1 MLVLD
6 PEQVSKLPRASTHAR
21 MLERSNE
28 YLRTPHGEDAAVVN
42 EQDADMRVLI
52 EKVAKSLVDYPEQVV
67 VQSVEGQQG
76 TMLEL
81 KVSANDLGKIIG
93 KQGRTARSIRSILNA
108 ASMKLKKRYS
118 LEILE

>member
-1 MLVLD
+1 M
-6 PEQVSKLPRASTHAR
+6 
-21 MLERSNE
+21 
-28 YLRTPHGEDAAVVN
+28 VN
-42 EQDADMRVLI
+42 EQGADMRVLI
-52 EKVAKSLVDYPEQVV
+52 EKIAKSLVDYPEQVV

-108 ASMKLKKRYS
+108 ASMKLKKRYG

>member
-1 MLVLD
+1 M
-6 PEQVSKLPRASTHAR
+6 
-21 MLERSNE
+21 
-28 YLRTPHGEDAAVVN
+28 VN
-42 EQDADMRVLI
+42 EQGADMRVLI
-52 EKVAKSLVDYPEQVV
+52 EKIAKSLVDYPEQVV

-108 ASMKLKKRYS
+108 ASMKLRKRYS

>member
-1 MLVLD
+1 
-6 PEQVSKLPRASTHAR
+6 
-21 MLERSNE
+21 
-28 YLRTPHGEDAAVVN
+28 VVN
-42 EQDADMRVLI
+42 EQGADMRVLI
-52 EKVAKSLVDYPEQVV
+52 EKIAKSLVDYPEQVV

-81 KVSANDLGKIIG
+81 KVSENDLGKIIG

-108 ASMKLKKRYS
+108 ASMKLKKRYG

>member
-1 MLVLD
+1 M
-6 PEQVSKLPRASTHAR
+6 
-21 MLERSNE
+21 
-28 YLRTPHGEDAAVVN
+28 VN
-42 EQDADMRVLI
+42 EQGADMRVLI
-52 EKVAKSLVDYPEQVV
+52 EKIAKSLVDYPEQVV

-81 KVSANDLGKIIG
+81 KVSENDLGKIIG

-108 ASMKLKKRYS
+108 ASMKLKKRYG

>member
-1 MLVLD
+1 M
-6 PEQVSKLPRASTHAR
+6 
-21 MLERSNE
+21 
-28 YLRTPHGEDAAVVN
+28 VN
-42 EQDADMRVLI
+42 EQGADMRVLI
-52 EKVAKSLVDYPEQVV
+52 EKIAKSLVDYPEQVV

-81 KVSANDLGKIIG
+81 KVSENDLGKIIG

-108 ASMKLKKRYS
+108 ASMKLRKRYS